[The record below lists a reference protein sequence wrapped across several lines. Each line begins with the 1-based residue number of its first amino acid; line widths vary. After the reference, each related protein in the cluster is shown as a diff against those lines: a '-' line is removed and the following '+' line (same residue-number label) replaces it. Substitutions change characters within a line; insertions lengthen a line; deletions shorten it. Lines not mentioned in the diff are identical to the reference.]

1 MRNIIKGIFQMAT
14 IKISSEFF
22 ENEIRN
28 YSHWEQAFWREL
40 FQNSIDAGAN
50 KIDISYEQISSHC
63 IVSFKDNGKGMD
75 RNVLENVFFNL
86 GTTTKN
92 SSSSVGGFGRA
103 RIILCFAQTDY
114 SIHTGNLNVTGS
126 GANYEITEE
135 EDYYQGCKFLITI
148 PLNKFYSNFE
158 KFEQSL
164 HDYIALSNIKAKIN
178 INNKDFNYVPLIAR
192 GKKKELSFGTAY
204 ANKSSEDKN
213 KIIFRVNGVAMFTR
227 YTSAPIN
234 VIVEINPEESR
245 KVLLSNRDSLTWKC
259 TDEVEQFC
267 DLIGKETLSAFR
279 DKTQGEEIV
288 IGSARKFT
296 RKNNQSPISAK
307 GEANEYIFNNNI
319 NFNEEPNEISSI
331 QAKSPL
337 LDGLVVLTKTADKK
351 MRAAAKNF
359 SPDKIEAPESRK
371 LKLFKQWAI
380 ACEAALESL
389 CKIRAIEEI
398 DWRPGFVFDETM
410 EACHKVANDG
420 AHTLMLNPVYINGN
434 DIGKIK
440 YSTTNFHS
448 HVELLTLA
456 AHEVAHCEFKWHDE
470 SYAGLFTDI
479 VSDMMK
485 NINILSKEMKAA

>member
-1 MRNIIKGIFQMAT
+1 MMNIIEGIFKMAT

-28 YSHWEQAFWREL
+28 YSFWEQAFWREL

-50 KIDISYEQISSHC
+50 KIDISYEKINNHC
-63 IVSFKDNGKGMD
+63 IVSFRDNGKGM
-75 RNVLENVFFNL
+75 NKNILENVFFNL

-92 SSSSVGGFGRA
+92 SSDSVGGFGRA

-114 SIHTGNLNVTGS
+114 TIQTQNCSASGS
-126 GANYEITEE
+126 GANYEIF
-135 EDYYQGCKFLITI
+135 EDDNYYHGCKFLITI

-164 HDYIALSNIKAKIN
+164 FEYLSLSNIKAKIN
-178 INNKDFNYVPLIAR
+178 INNTSYDYIPLIAR

-204 ANKSSEDKN
+204 ANKSSDDKN

-234 VIVEINPEESR
+234 VIVEINPAESR

-259 TDEVEQFC
+259 TDEVEKFC
-267 DLIGKETLSAFR
+267 DLIAKETLSAFR
-279 DKTQGEEIV
+279 DKSQGEEIV
-288 IGSARKFT
+288 IGSARKFIN
-296 RKNNQSPISAK
+296 KNNPISAK
-307 GEANEYIFNNNI
+307 AEGNKYIYNKQTFSSQEHNQ
-319 NFNEEPNEISSI
+319 ISSM

-351 MRAAAKNF
+351 MRAAARNF

-371 LKLFKQWAI
+371 LKLLKQWAI

-389 CKIRAIEEI
+389 CKITNLNEI

-410 EACHKVANDG
+410 EACHKLAEDG

-434 DIGKIK
+434 NLGKIK
-440 YSTTNFHS
+440 YSITNFNS

-456 AHEVAHCEFKWHDE
+456 AHEVAHCEHKWHDE

>member
-1 MRNIIKGIFQMAT
+1 MAT

-28 YSHWEQAFWREL
+28 YSYWEQAFWREL
-40 FQNSIDAGAN
+40 FQNSIDADSN
-50 KIDISYEQISSHC
+50 KIDIYYEQVGSHC
-63 IVSFKDNGKGMD
+63 IVSFKDNGKGMN

-92 SSSSVGGFGRA
+92 SSDSVGGFGRA

-114 SIHTGNLNVTGS
+114 SIQTQNFSASGS

-135 EDYYQGCKFLITI
+135 DEFFHGCKFLITI

-158 KFEQSL
+158 KFERAL
-164 HDYIALSNIKAKIN
+164 WDYLSLSNIRAKIN

-234 VIVEINPEESR
+234 VIVEINPAESKR
-245 KVLLSNRDSLTWKC
+245 VLLSNRDALTWKC

-267 DLIGKETLSAFR
+267 DLIAKETLSAFR
-279 DKTQGEEIV
+279 DKSQGEEIV
-288 IGSARKFT
+288 IGSARKFI
-296 RKNNQSPISAK
+296 RKNNNLLSAK
-307 GEANEYIFNNNI
+307 GEANEIIFNNNI
-319 NFNEEPNEISSI
+319 NFINDEPNEISSI

-351 MRAAAKNF
+351 IRAAARNF
-359 SPDKIEAPESRK
+359 SPDKLEAPESRK
-371 LKLFKQWAI
+371 LKLLKQWAI

-389 CKIRAIEEI
+389 CKLRTIDEI

-410 EACHKVANDG
+410 EACHKLSNDG
-420 AHTLMLNPVYINGN
+420 AHTLMLNPIHIKGN

-440 YSTTNFHS
+440 FSITNFNS

-456 AHEVAHCEFKWHDE
+456 AHEVAHCEHKWHDE

>member
-1 MRNIIKGIFQMAT
+1 MET
-14 IKISSEFF
+14 ITISSEFF

-28 YSHWEQAFWREL
+28 YSNWEQAFWREL

-50 KIDISYEQISSHC
+50 KIDISYELINNHC
-63 IVSFKDNGKGMD
+63 IVSFRDNGKGMN

-92 SSSSVGGFGRA
+92 SSDSVGGFGRA

-114 SIHTGNLNVTGS
+114 SIQTQNFSASGS

-135 EDYYQGCKFLITI
+135 DEFFHGCKFLITI

-158 KFEQSL
+158 KFERAL
-164 HDYIALSNIKAKIN
+164 WDYLSLSNIRAKIN

-234 VIVEINPEESR
+234 VIVEINPAESKR
-245 KVLLSNRDSLTWKC
+245 VLLSNRDALTWKC

-267 DLIGKETLSAFR
+267 DLIAKETLSAFR
-279 DKTQGEEIV
+279 DKSQGEEIV
-288 IGSARKFT
+288 IGSARKFI
-296 RKNNQSPISAK
+296 RKNNNLLSAK
-307 GEANEYIFNNNI
+307 GEANEIIFNNNI
-319 NFNEEPNEISSI
+319 NFINDEPNEISSI

-351 MRAAAKNF
+351 IRAAARNF
-359 SPDKIEAPESRK
+359 SPDKLEAPESRK
-371 LKLFKQWAI
+371 LKLLKQWAI

-389 CKIRAIEEI
+389 CKLRTIDEI

-410 EACHKVANDG
+410 EACHKLSNDG
-420 AHTLMLNPVYINGN
+420 AHTLMLNPIHIKGN

-440 YSTTNFHS
+440 FSITNFNS

-456 AHEVAHCEFKWHDE
+456 AHEVAHCEHKWHDE

>member
-1 MRNIIKGIFQMAT
+1 MAT

-50 KIDISYEQISSHC
+50 KIDIFYEQVGSHC
-63 IVSFKDNGKGMD
+63 IVSFKDNGKGMN

-92 SSSSVGGFGRA
+92 SSDSVGGFGRA

-114 SIHTGNLNVTGS
+114 SIQTQNVSASGS

-135 EDYYQGCKFLITI
+135 DEFFHGCKFLITI

-158 KFEQSL
+158 KFERALLEYLS
-164 HDYIALSNIKAKIN
+164 LSNIRAKIN

-234 VIVEINPEESR
+234 VIVEINPAESR
-245 KVLLSNRDSLTWKC
+245 KVLLSNRDALTWKC

-267 DLIGKETLSAFR
+267 DLIAKETLSAFR
-279 DKTQGEEIV
+279 DKSQGEEIV

-296 RKNNQSPISAK
+296 RKNNNPLSAK
-307 GEANEYIFNNNI
+307 AEGNEFIFNKPH
-319 NFNEEPNEISSI
+319 FLNEEPNEISSI

-351 MRAAAKNF
+351 IRAAAKNF
-359 SPDKIEAPESRK
+359 SPDKLEAPESRK
-371 LKLFKQWAI
+371 LKLLKQWAI

-389 CKIRAIEEI
+389 CKIRAIDEI

-410 EACHKVANDG
+410 EACHKLANDG
-420 AHTLMLNPVYINGN
+420 AHTLMLNPIHIKGN
-434 DIGKIK
+434 DIGKVK
-440 YSTTNFHS
+440 FSTTNFHS

-456 AHEVAHCEFKWHDE
+456 AHEVAHCEHKWHDE

>member
-1 MRNIIKGIFQMAT
+1 MAT
-14 IKISSEFF
+14 ITISSEFF

-28 YSHWEQAFWREL
+28 YSNWEQAFWREL

-50 KIDISYEQISSHC
+50 KIDISYELINNHC
-63 IVSFKDNGKGMD
+63 IVSFRDNGKGMN

-92 SSSSVGGFGRA
+92 SSDSVGGFGRA

-114 SIHTGNLNVTGS
+114 SIQTQNFSASGS

-135 EDYYQGCKFLITI
+135 DEFFHGCKFLITI

-158 KFEQSL
+158 KFERAL
-164 HDYIALSNIKAKIN
+164 WDYLSLSNIRAKIN

-234 VIVEINPEESR
+234 VIVEINPAESKR
-245 KVLLSNRDSLTWKC
+245 VLLSNRDALTWKC

-267 DLIGKETLSAFR
+267 DLIAKETLSAFR
-279 DKTQGEEIV
+279 DKSQGEEIV
-288 IGSARKFT
+288 IGSARKFI
-296 RKNNQSPISAK
+296 RKNNNLLSAK
-307 GEANEYIFNNNI
+307 GEANEIIFNNNI
-319 NFNEEPNEISSI
+319 NFINDEPNEISSI

-351 MRAAAKNF
+351 IRAAARNF
-359 SPDKIEAPESRK
+359 SPDKLEAPESRK
-371 LKLFKQWAI
+371 LKLLKQWAI

-389 CKIRAIEEI
+389 CKLRTIDEI

-410 EACHKVANDG
+410 EACHKLSNDG
-420 AHTLMLNPVYINGN
+420 AHTLMLNPIHIKGN

-440 YSTTNFHS
+440 FSITNFNS

-456 AHEVAHCEFKWHDE
+456 AHEVAHCEHKWHDE

>member
-1 MRNIIKGIFQMAT
+1 
-14 IKISSEFF
+14 
-22 ENEIRN
+22 
-28 YSHWEQAFWREL
+28 
-40 FQNSIDAGAN
+40 
-50 KIDISYEQISSHC
+50 
-63 IVSFKDNGKGMD
+63 
-75 RNVLENVFFNL
+75 L

-92 SSSSVGGFGRA
+92 SSDSVGGFGRA

-114 SIHTGNLNVTGS
+114 IIRTQNYYVSGH
-126 GANYEITEE
+126 GANYEISEKTN
-135 EDYYQGCKFLITI
+135 YLHGCKFLITI

-158 KFEQSL
+158 KFEQALFEYLS
-164 HDYIALSNIKAKIN
+164 LSNIKASIN
-178 INNKDFNYVPLIAR
+178 INNKEFNYIPLIAR

-204 ANKSSEDKN
+204 ANKSAADKN
-213 KIIFRVNGVAMFTR
+213 KINIRVNGVAMFTR
-227 YTSAPIN
+227 YTSANIQ
-234 VIVEINPEESR
+234 VIVEINPAESR
-245 KVLLSNRDSLTWKC
+245 KVLLSNRDGLIWKC

-267 DLIGKETLSAFR
+267 DLISKETLSAFR
-279 DKTQGEEIV
+279 DKSQGEEIV

-296 RKNNQSPISAK
+296 RKIDTSNLIPKAEGNQF
-307 GEANEYIFNNNI
+307 IFNNNI
-319 NFNEEPNEISSI
+319 NFNDDPNEISSI
-331 QAKSPL
+331 QAKSGL

-351 MRAAAKNF
+351 IRAAAKNF
-359 SPDKIEAPESRK
+359 SPDKLEAPESRK
-371 LKLFKQWAI
+371 LKLLKQWAI

-410 EACHKVANDG
+410 EACHKLSNDG
-420 AHTLMLNPVYINGN
+420 AHTLMLNPIHINGN

-440 YSTTNFHS
+440 FSITNFHS

-456 AHEVAHCEFKWHDE
+456 AHEVAHCEYKWHDE